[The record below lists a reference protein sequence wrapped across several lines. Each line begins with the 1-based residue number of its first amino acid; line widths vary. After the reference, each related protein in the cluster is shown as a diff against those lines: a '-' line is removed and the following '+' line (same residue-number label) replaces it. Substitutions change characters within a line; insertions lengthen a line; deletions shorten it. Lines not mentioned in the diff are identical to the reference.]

1 VKKSL
6 TCISCPIGCAMT
18 AEFQPDGSVS
28 VTGNQCSRG
37 AQYARDELV
46 DPRRVVTAT
55 CRTTS
60 QAHPRLSVRSREP
73 CPKDLIPSILQEIYR
88 LNVSPPV
95 RLGDV
100 LGSFNGIQIVATRSM
115 EDETAQR
122 HPKAFR

>member
-1 VKKSL
+1 MKKEL

-18 AEFQPDGSVS
+18 AEYQTDGSVV

-55 CRTTS
+55 CRTES
-60 QAHPRLSVRSREP
+60 LSHPRLPVRSKGP
-73 CPKDLIPSILQEIYR
+73 CSRDRIPSLLEEIYKMS
-88 LNVSPPV
+88 VKPPV

-100 LGSFNGIQIVATRSM
+100 IAVLDGVEIVASRSI
-115 EDETAQR
+115 TTGQ
-122 HPKAFR
+122 

>member
-1 VKKSL
+1 MKREL

-18 AEFQPDGSVS
+18 AECQPDGSLT

-55 CRTTS
+55 CRTES
-60 QAHPRLSVRSREP
+60 LSHPRLPVRSRGP
-73 CPKDLIPSILQEIYR
+73 CPRDQIPSLLEEIYGMTVK
-88 LNVSPPV
+88 LPV

-100 LGSFNGIQIVATRSM
+100 VGVFRGVEIVASRSFPWP
-115 EDETAQR
+115 ER
-122 HPKAFR
+122 NSGCN

>member
-1 VKKSL
+1 MKREL

-18 AEFQPDGSVS
+18 AEYQPDGSVA

-55 CRTTS
+55 CRTES
-60 QAHPRLSVRSREP
+60 PAHPRLPVRSKGP
-73 CPKDLIPSILQEIYR
+73 CPRDQIPSLLEEIYR
-88 LNVSPPV
+88 MRVKLPV

-100 LGSFNGIQIVATRSM
+100 LGAFGGVEIVASRSL
-115 EDETAQR
+115 
-122 HPKAFR
+122 P